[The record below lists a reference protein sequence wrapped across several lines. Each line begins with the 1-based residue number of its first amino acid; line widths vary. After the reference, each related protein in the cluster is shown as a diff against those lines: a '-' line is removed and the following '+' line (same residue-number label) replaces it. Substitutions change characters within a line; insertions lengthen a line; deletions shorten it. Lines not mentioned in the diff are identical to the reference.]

1 MNTPKSLRTHIL
13 FAGRVN
19 SGKSTLV
26 NLLAGQSVAIT
37 SHERGTTTDV
47 VEKTMELRPAG
58 PVVLLDSAGTDD
70 DSTLGTL
77 RVERTFKAMKRA
89 DVLVIVTIPGAWGEP
104 EQELLSAAAEQKL
117 PVITVVNK
125 SDTVPEEEVFSALPE
140 SKLPPIAV
148 SAVDTSVANRDRF
161 VEKFTSA
168 LLSALS
174 EEHFAAQVLLQDL
187 VPEDG
192 HVLMMVPIDSQAPK
206 GRLIL
211 PQVQA
216 IRDALDGNAVCT
228 VAKESAF
235 PEIYSRF
242 HRHPDLVICDSQVVK
257 KMIET
262 IPDGIKC
269 TTFSILMAR
278 MKGDL
283 GQLASGAAAIASLK
297 ENDRVLIAEACTHH
311 AGCED
316 IGRVKIPTLLQKKC
330 GCKLNFDFYS
340 GNDFP
345 DDLASYAMVIHCGGC
360 MLNRKT
366 MLNRLHTVANADVPV
381 VNYGVC
387 LSYCTGV
394 LNKVLSPFKISSG
407 EPKDA
412 MEQN

>member
-1 MNTPKSLRTHIL
+1 MQTAPKSLRTHIL

-26 NLLAGQSVAIT
+26 NLLAGQNVAIT
-37 SHERGTTTDV
+37 SQERGTTTDV
-47 VEKTMELRPAG
+47 VEKSMELRPAG

-70 DSTLGTL
+70 DSTLGVL
-77 RVERTFKAMKRA
+77 RVERTYKALKRA
-89 DVLVIVTIPGAWGEP
+89 DALVIVTTPGVWGEP
-104 EQELLSAAAEQKL
+104 EAELLSAATEDKI
-117 PVITVVNK
+117 PVIMVVNK
-125 SDTVPEEEVFSALPE
+125 SDTASKEEVFSALPE
-140 SKLPPIAV
+140 SKSPPIAV

-161 VEKFTSA
+161 VEQFTAA
-168 LLSALS
+168 LLTVLP

-187 VPEDG
+187 VPENG

-216 IRDALDGNAVCT
+216 IRDALDGNAICT

-242 HRHPDLVICDSQVVK
+242 TRLPDLVVCDSQVVK

-262 IPDGIKC
+262 IPDGVKC

-283 GQLASGAAAIASLK
+283 GQLAAGAAAIASLK
-297 ENDRVLIAEACTHH
+297 ENDRILIAEACTHH

-316 IGRVKIPTLLQKKC
+316 IGRVKIPALLQKKC
-330 GCKLNFDFYS
+330 NCKLNFDFYS

-345 DDLASYAMVIHCGGC
+345 DELASYALVIHCGGC
-360 MLNRKT
+360 MLTRKT
-366 MLNRLHTVANADVPV
+366 MLNRLHTVANAGVPV

-394 LNKVLSPFKISSG
+394 LNKVLSPF
-407 EPKDA
+407 E
-412 MEQN
+412 NL